1 MVLLLVNIL
10 ILVLPVAALGM
21 IKLYEN
27 ELVRGTEAQL
37 LTLAAALRDAYSEA
51 YGRASSPE
59 PQSTSAIHDP
69 SQSSL
74 GSGDPYLEPEA
85 LIPELDV
92 SRDTT
97 LPQAADATTP
107 DTLPDAVAVRAGLQ
121 VARQVESVAAAM
133 LAGVR
138 IVDRHGIVI
147 ATSGTE
153 LGLSLLAR
161 EEVAASLRG
170 ERISLRRERP
180 KIGESLRTSSKSRSA
195 TTRVFVALPVI
206 QQGIVIGSV
215 IASRTPPG
223 VGQALYA
230 QRRPLGVGLV
240 LIFVIAIGIT
250 WLTHTTIAGPLR
262 RLMMRAESVSSGA
275 SALAFIPGRASVREV
290 EQLAA
295 ALDRMASTLQQRTT
309 YIQAFANHVSHEF
322 KTPLSTL
329 RGTVELLQDHL
340 ESMTSAERARFLQI
354 LDATVDRMQLLT
366 QRLLQLA
373 RADMLQPNTQ
383 TVELGPLLQ
392 QVCESQRARSLM
404 CHLTVEPASLC
415 AQSDPDVLSDV
426 LQALC
431 DNARLHGGDLVQVW
445 IEARRAEGESAVTI
459 TVRDDGPGIALGNR
473 DRLFTPFFTTA
484 REQGGTGLGL
494 TIVRSL
500 LSAQRCTIECVESSG
515 GAAFRIRLQEV
526 VEQGRAS
533 PDSVNT
539 RY

>member
-10 ILVLPVAALGM
+10 ILMLPVAALSM

-37 LTLAAALRDAYSEA
+37 LTLAAALRDAYGEA
-51 YGRASSPE
+51 YGRAADAQSPS
-59 PQSTSAIHDP
+59 PPPADDP
-69 SQSSL
+69 SPPPP
-74 GSGDPYLEPEA
+74 GAGDPDREPEA

-92 SRDTT
+92 SRDTP

-107 DTLPDAVAVRAGLQ
+107 DVLPDAVAVRAGLQ

-138 IVDRHGIVI
+138 IVDRQGIVV

-180 KIGESLRTSSKSRSA
+180 ALGDSIPFSAKSRSA

-206 QQGIVIGSV
+206 QQGAVVGSV

-223 VGQALYA
+223 VGQSLYA

-240 LIFVIAIGIT
+240 LIFAMAIGIT
-250 WLTHTTIAGPLR
+250 WLTNATIAGPLR
-262 RLMMRAESVSSGA
+262 RLMTRAESVTGGGN
-275 SALAFIPGRASVREV
+275 ALAFDPGRASVREV

-295 ALDRMASTLQQRTT
+295 ALERMAGTLQQRTT

-340 ESMTSAERARFLQI
+340 ESMTAAERARFLEI
-354 LDATVDRMQLLT
+354 LDATIDRMQRLT

-383 TVELGPLLQ
+383 TIELEPLLT
-392 QVCESQRARSLM
+392 QVLESQRARGLI
-404 CHLTVEPASLC
+404 CHLTVEPTSLR
-415 AQSDPDVLSDV
+415 AHSDPEVLRDV

-431 DNARLHGGDLVQVW
+431 DNSRLHGGDSVQIW
-445 IEARRAEGESAVTI
+445 IEARRVPGESAVTL

-473 DRLFTPFFTTA
+473 ERLFTPFFTTA

-500 LSAQRCTIECVESSG
+500 LNAQRCTIECVESSG
-515 GAAFRIRLQEV
+515 GATFRIQLPGFV
-526 VEQGRAS
+526 
-533 PDSVNT
+533 DL
-539 RY
+539 

>member
-10 ILVLPVAALGM
+10 ILMLPVAALGM

-51 YGRASSPE
+51 YGRASDTQPPGPHTDHGPLPSRPG
-59 PQSTSAIHDP
+59 TS
-69 SQSSL
+69 
-74 GSGDPYLEPEA
+74 DPYLEPEA

-92 SRDTT
+92 SRDTP

-107 DTLPDAVAVRAGLQ
+107 DTLPDEFAVRAGLQ
-121 VARQVESVAAAM
+121 VGRQVESVSAAM

-138 IVDRHGIVI
+138 IVDRQGIVV
-147 ATSGTE
+147 ASSGTE

-161 EEVAASLRG
+161 EEVATSLRG

-180 KIGESLRTSSKSRSA
+180 EIGESLRTSSKSRSA
-195 TTRVFVALPVI
+195 STRVFVALPVI
-206 QQGIVIGSV
+206 RQGAVVGSV

-223 VGQALYA
+223 IGQSLYS
-230 QRRPLGVGLV
+230 QRRPLGVGLA
-240 LIFVIAIGIT
+240 LILVMAIGIT
-250 WLTHTTIAGPLR
+250 WLTNATIAGPLR
-262 RLMMRAESVSSGA
+262 RLMTRAESVSSGGN
-275 SALAFIPGRASVREV
+275 ALAFTPGRASVREV

-295 ALDRMASTLQQRTT
+295 ALDRMATTLQQRST

-340 ESMTSAERARFLQI
+340 ESMTAEERARFLEI
-354 LDATVDRMQLLT
+354 LDVTIDRMQRLT

-373 RADMLQPNTQ
+373 RADMSRPSTQ
-383 TVELGPLLQ
+383 LIALEPLLK
-392 QVCESQRARSLM
+392 QVSESQRARGLT
-404 CHLTVEPASLC
+404 CHIVVEPVSLR
-415 AQSDPDVLSDV
+415 AQSDADVLSDV
-426 LQALC
+426 LQTLC
-431 DNARLHGGDLVQVW
+431 DNSRLHGGDSVQVW
-445 IEARRAEGESAVTI
+445 IEARHAEDGSSATL
-459 TVRDDGPGIALGNR
+459 TVHDDGPGIAPGNR

-484 REQGGTGLGL
+484 RERGGTGLGL

-500 LSAQRCTIECVESSG
+500 LNAQRCTIECIESST
-515 GAAFRIRLQEV
+515 GAAFRIQLPGLG
-526 VEQGRAS
+526 EQSAKSR
-533 PDSVNT
+533 
-539 RY
+539 